1 MTLKDFFYPKQ
12 YAISHI
18 EEIEHKRKVVMFYG
32 VHVLGLSIAFSL
44 AIFSAI
50 ERDVNNLLANAGALI
65 MGFTSCL
72 ILKRTNQL
80 VLMSMFSMVGIGI
93 IYSSVFYLSSIGQAS
108 LLWYYTYP
116 LLSFFLLGRTVGT
129 LFIFVFCL
137 LPVGGAALLFPGV
150 FSVFTAVE
158 LTRYGVIFL
167 VLILLLWISEYY
179 REMSQNE
186 LIKQSESRRREAK
199 IKAEF
204 LTKISHELK
213 TPLNEIMHS
222 LNSLIESKI
231 TPNSKK
237 HTKHA
242 IDGCH
247 NLLKLIND
255 STQMAQIG
263 SQTNQYINPDMEEQ
277 EITFDL
283 KETLCDIEK
292 EFYQKAQKKQKQFR
306 MLLSNAL
313 PSTVKGYPIKIRV
326 MLSQILFKA
335 LNSSKQSNLLL
346 HISNNHQSAH
356 YHTVHFSIIDSKD
369 FLLKKHQIYKNTFHS
384 DPNHHASQK
393 HPSTKT
399 SLISIT
405 DRLAHSLG
413 TKVQYKE
420 SSIHFM
426 LTFEVTHNSSNPY
439 EVHKKL
445 QNKAALLL
453 TESSLLETIA
463 KEITAPYGWQI
474 FCAKNLNSP
483 IGLSHLKQCTT
494 PLQVHEGGTLYDLI
508 IQHLPSD
515 PHKIKEHINS
525 IKSAAKKYKKTPFLY
540 LTNTQNHSKVSK
552 YFKTFKNPS
561 TVLIEPFQVKD
572 FYRSIQTLFSMLEK
586 ANHPEKKALLKKS
599 KPKENILIVEDNII
613 NQKVA
618 RSILQGLGKKAID
631 IASNGLEAM
640 QLSANKTYQLI
651 LMDCNMPEMDGY
663 QTAKAI
669 RQIEKYKPTPEH
681 SVIVAVT
688 ANTILGDKDKCFA
701 SGMDAYITKPILK
714 NNLKKVLDT
723 YLEDYPIV
731 SQ

>member
-1 MTLKDFFYPKQ
+1 
-12 YAISHI
+12 
-18 EEIEHKRKVVMFYG
+18 MFYG
-32 VHVLGLSIAFSL
+32 VHLLGLSIAFSL

-50 ERDVNNLLANAGALI
+50 EGDANNLLVNAGAI
-65 MGFTSCL
+65 CMGLTSCL

-80 VLMSMFSMVGIGI
+80 VLVSMFSMVGLGI
-93 IYSSVFYLSSIGQAS
+93 IYSSVFYLSSIGHAS

-116 LLSFFLLGRTVGT
+116 LLSFFLLGRTVGI

-137 LPVGGAALLFPGV
+137 LPVGVAAMLFPGI
-150 FSVFTAVE
+150 FSVFTSIE

-186 LIKQSESRRREAK
+186 LIRQSENRRREAK

-213 TPLNEIMHS
+213 TPLNDIMHS
-222 LNSLIESKI
+222 LNNLIESKI
-231 TPNSKK
+231 TPTSKK

-242 IDGCH
+242 IGGCH
-247 NLLKLIND
+247 NILKLIND

-306 MLLSNAL
+306 MLLSNDL

-326 MLSQILFKA
+326 MISQILFKA
-335 LNSSKQSNLLL
+335 IISFKQNNLLL
-346 HISNNHQSAH
+346 HVSNNHQSAH
-356 YHTVHFSIIDSKD
+356 YHTVHFSIMDPKD
-369 FLLKKHQIYKNTFHS
+369 FLLKRHEIYKNTFHP
-384 DPNHHASQK
+384 DPNHVSQK
-393 HPSTKT
+393 HPSKT

-413 TKVQYKE
+413 TKIQYKE
-420 SSIHFM
+420 SSIHFL
-426 LTFEVTHNSSNPY
+426 LTFEVTQNSSNPF
-439 EVHKKL
+439 EVHEKL

-453 TESSLLETIA
+453 TESPLLETIT
-463 KEITAPYGWQI
+463 KEITTPYGWQI
-474 FCAKNLNSP
+474 FCAADLNAP

-508 IQHLPSD
+508 IQHLPSE
-515 PHKIKEHINS
+515 PYKIKEHINS
-525 IKSAAKKYKKTPFLY
+525 IKSATKKYKKTPFLY
-540 LTNTQNHSKVSK
+540 ITDAQSHSKVSK

-561 TVLIEPFQVKD
+561 TVLTEPFQVKD
-572 FYRSIQTLFSMLEK
+572 FYRNIQALFSMLEK
-586 ANHPEKKALLKKS
+586 ANNPEKKTFLGKA
-599 KPKENILIVEDNII
+599 KPKENILIVEDNVI

-701 SGMDAYITKPILK
+701 CGMDAYITKPILK

-723 YLEDYPIV
+723 YLEDYSII